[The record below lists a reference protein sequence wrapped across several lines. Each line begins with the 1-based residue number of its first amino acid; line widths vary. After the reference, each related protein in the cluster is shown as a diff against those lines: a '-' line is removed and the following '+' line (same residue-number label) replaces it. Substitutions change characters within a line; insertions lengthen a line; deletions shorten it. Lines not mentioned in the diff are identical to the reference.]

1 MLGFTL
7 RTEGLP
13 GPHKANLGLGWHVRK
28 SPSRGSGQCTAAAVC
43 LSWMPQGTGHAGN
56 GHMRPSADFL
66 WASEGLACM
75 TAFFQPLHSFLMC
88 VAAQLLA
95 ELQRACKAQLPVLRL
110 ERELQSTFLHR
121 CVDSFH
127 NSLTKLILREQ
138 RCLT

>member
-1 MLGFTL
+1 MLGFAL
-7 RTEGLP
+7 STEGLP

-28 SPSRGSGQCTAAAVC
+28 SPSRGSGYTAAAVC
-43 LSWMPQGTGHAGN
+43 LSWTPQGTGHTGS

-66 WASEGLACM
+66 WASEGLARM

-110 ERELQSTFLHR
+110 KRELQSTFLR
-121 CVDSFH
+121 CCVDSFH
-127 NSLTKLILREQ
+127 SSLTKLTPREP